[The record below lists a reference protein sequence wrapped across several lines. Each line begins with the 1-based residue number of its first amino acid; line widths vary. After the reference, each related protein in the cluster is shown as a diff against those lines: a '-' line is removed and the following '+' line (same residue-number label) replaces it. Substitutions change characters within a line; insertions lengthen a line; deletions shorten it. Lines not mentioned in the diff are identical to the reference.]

1 MAQKLLF
8 ICLLSLFPH
17 KHKLHKS
24 RDLVL
29 SSYNLDQCLEDVQYV
44 NI

>member
-8 ICLLSLFPH
+8 ICLVSLFPH

-24 RDLVL
+24 QDLVF
-29 SSYNLDQCLEDVQYV
+29 SSYHLDQSLEDVQYV